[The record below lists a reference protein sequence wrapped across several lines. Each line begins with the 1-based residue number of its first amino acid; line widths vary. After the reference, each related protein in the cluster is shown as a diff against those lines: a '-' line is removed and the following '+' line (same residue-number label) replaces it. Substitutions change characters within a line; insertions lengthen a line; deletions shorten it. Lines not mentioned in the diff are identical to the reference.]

1 MDETLT
7 DKEVEIIEFINDK
20 LFEYETKAKEELFEI
35 VKEKYGSL
43 GEDIWDMLEDDF
55 PFDEKS
61 EIEECSECG
70 KLSEEWVEKIK
81 KQMEQLEELLD
92 DTYDELVDSI
102 LEKYPDSNVPVEY
115 IEKKLKEVISSD
127 LNINVEIRKIKKK
140 ILFRGILDG
149 WLVDKNFN

>member
-1 MDETLT
+1 MDEVLT
-7 DKEVEIIEFINDK
+7 NKEVEIIEFINDK
-20 LFEYETKAKEELFEI
+20 LFEYETKAKEELFDI
-35 VKEKYGSL
+35 VKEKYGSD
-43 GEDIWDMLEDDF
+43 GEEVWGMLEDDF
-55 PFDEKS
+55 PFDEKP

-70 KLSEEWVEKIK
+70 KLSEEWIEKIK

-127 LNINVEIRKIKKK
+127 LNINEEIRKIKKK

>member
-7 DKEVEIIEFINDK
+7 SKEVEIIEFINDK
-20 LFEYETKAKEELFEI
+20 LFEYETKAKEELFDI
-35 VKEKYGSL
+35 VKEKYGSD
-43 GEDIWDMLEDDF
+43 GEEVWSMLEDDF
-55 PFDEKS
+55 PFDEKH

-81 KQMEQLEELLD
+81 KQMVQLEELLD

-102 LEKYPDSNVPVEY
+102 LEKYPDFNVPVEY

-127 LNINVEIRKIKKK
+127 SNINTEIEKIKKK

-149 WLVDKNFN
+149 WLVNKNFN